1 MRRGRPGRGTAL
13 VTPFTPGGTGGEPR
27 VRQGWFSMR
36 GVPGLRG

>member
-1 MRRGRPGRGTAL
+1 MRRDWSGCGTAL
-13 VTPFTPGGTGGEPR
+13 ATPAAAGGTGGEPR